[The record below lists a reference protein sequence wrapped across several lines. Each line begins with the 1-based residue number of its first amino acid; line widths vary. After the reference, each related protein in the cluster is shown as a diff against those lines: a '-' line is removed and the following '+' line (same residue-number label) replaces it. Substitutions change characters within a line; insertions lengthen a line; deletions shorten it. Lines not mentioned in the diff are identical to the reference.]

1 MPPVVSIPSMMLRYL
16 LGVLALV
23 LVHSRLDAATCGVN
37 FDVNYTGPS
46 NGVWNAAG
54 NWSTSA
60 LPTGGQTVCIPP
72 GKGTITIGA
81 GVAAL
86 AKDINAASGLAIV
99 ATGSLAISDA
109 NTALPHP
116 NTVADLSIA
125 AGGTLSSAGSGV
137 SIAGQ
142 AVVDGMFSARAQLVS
157 GSLSGTGTIGGF
169 FDNKAGTVRPGGADV
184 VGTLSFGNMFDQES
198 TGTLEIDLASDLS
211 FDKIDTPLN
220 NDFVDGTIVVN
231 LLGGYTPADGTAWAF
246 IPPNGP
252 GTQITAHATPSTF
265 TAHSISMGAELDFHA
280 PDNASTP
287 TTTAGAAVSTTTS
300 TTAPASTPTTTT
312 SHSSTTQ
319 PAVTTTTVPGGCD
332 GPSAA
337 TFASIDC
344 RLDALIAQL
353 NATSDVPAKLKA
365 ALGKNLQKARDKKL
379 QAEHATT
386 VTRAVLGELKQARR
400 KMIGFSHRI
409 RSLAGRRSI
418 QGDTGPLLAAAG
430 DGISSDLK
438 TLRDSLRS
446 AGKGKVR
453 ATNP

>member
-1 MPPVVSIPSMMLRYL
+1 MCLPLSSCIPDSTLPPAVI
-16 LGVLALV
+16 
-23 LVHSRLDAATCGVN
+23 
-37 FDVNYTGPS
+37 DVNYTGPS

-86 AKDINAASGLAIV
+86 AKDITAASGLAIV

-280 PDNASTP
+280 PDNA
-287 TTTAGAAVSTTTS
+287 TTRTHDHDRGSGRDDHHVHDGSREHPDDHHLTRLHDPAGG
-300 TTAPASTPTTTT
+300 
-312 SHSSTTQ
+312 HHHDG
-319 PAVTTTTVPGGCD
+319 PGGLRRAERRHVRVD
-332 GPSAA
+332 RLPTRRAHRAAQRDLRRTREAQGRPRKESAEGPGQEA
-337 TFASIDC
+337 
-344 RLDALIAQL
+344 
-353 NATSDVPAKLKA
+353 
-365 ALGKNLQKARDKKL
+365 
-379 QAEHATT
+379 
-386 VTRAVLGELKQARR
+386 
-400 KMIGFSHRI
+400 
-409 RSLAGRRSI
+409 AGRACHHGHAS
-418 QGDTGPLLAAAG
+418 GPG
-430 DGISSDLK
+430 
-438 TLRDSLRS
+438 
-446 AGKGKVR
+446 
-453 ATNP
+453 

>member
-1 MPPVVSIPSMMLRYL
+1 MMLRHL
-16 LGVLALV
+16 LAVLALV
-23 LVHSRLDAATCGVN
+23 LVHSRLDAATC
-37 FDVNYTGPS
+37 DVNYTGPS

-60 LPTGGQTVCIPP
+60 LPTGGQTVCIPT

-86 AKDINAASGLAIV
+86 AKDITAASGLAIV

-109 NTALPHP
+109 TALTYP
-116 NTVADLSIA
+116 NVVADLSIA

-142 AVVDGMFSARAQLVS
+142 ALVDGMFSARAQLVS

-169 FDNKAGTVRPGGADV
+169 FDNKAGTVRPGGAGV

-198 TGTLEIDLASDLS
+198 TGTLEIDLASDVS
-211 FDKIDTPLN
+211 FDQINTPLN
-220 NDFVDGTIVVN
+220 NDFVDGTIVVK
-231 LLGGYTPADGTAWAF
+231 LLGGYTPVDGTAWAF

-280 PDNASTP
+280 PDNATTT
-287 TTTAGAAVSTTTS
+287 TTTAGAGVTTTTS

-312 SHSSTTQ
+312 SHASTTQ

-353 NATSDVPAKLKA
+353 STTPDVPAKLKA

-409 RSLAGRRSI
+409 RSLASRRAI